1 VPRRLQRLLRHS
13 VATVKT
19 VLKTILQVY
28 KVKHKVNDSVD
39 RYKDRL
45 VVKGFKQCLD
55 IDYDDT
61 FSPVVKPAT
70 MRLVLSITLSQG
82 TIRQLD
88 EQNTL
93 FHDVIEEDVFMKQ
106 PPKFVD
112 PQFLSYHCK
121 LDKVLYDLKQAPQA

>member
-88 EQNTL
+88 EQNTF

>member
-88 EQNTL
+88 EQNTF

-106 PPKFVD
+106 PHKFVD

>member
-88 EQNTL
+88 EQNMF

>member
-55 IDYDDT
+55 IDYNDT

-93 FHDVIEEDVFMKQ
+93 FHDVIEKDVFMKQ

>member
-19 VLKTILQVY
+19 VLKTVLQVY
-28 KVKHKVNDSVD
+28 KVNHKVNDSVD

-45 VVKGFKQCLD
+45 VVKGFKQHLD

-61 FSPVVKPAT
+61 FSPVIKPAT
-70 MRLVLSITLSQG
+70 IRLILSITLSQG

-88 EQNTL
+88 EQNTF

-112 PQFLSYHCK
+112 P
-121 LDKVLYDLKQAPQA
+121 

>member
-19 VLKTILQVY
+19 VLKTVLQVY

-45 VVKGFKQCLD
+45 VVKGFKQCLN

-70 MRLVLSITLSQG
+70 IRLILSITLSQG

-88 EQNTL
+88 EQNTF

-106 PPKFVD
+106 PPKFID
-112 PQFLSYHCK
+112 CQFPSYHCK